1 MEYRNAYCYI
11 KIDRY
16 ILLYFNSLGL
26 CSRIEK
32 DKKEEVPRTSGQWC
46 NFSLHGS
53 GCSFVFSEEGS
64 RRTNRFLIEALYSDL
79 F

>member
-32 DKKEEVPRTSGQWC
+32 DRKEEIPLVLVDSGAIFLFMGVVARL
-46 NFSLHGS
+46 FSLKRA
-53 GCSFVFSEEGS
+53 VEE
-64 RRTNRFLIEALYSDL
+64 RIDF
-79 F
+79 

>member
-1 MEYRNAYCYI
+1 MEYRNAHCYI

-32 DKKEEVPRTSGQWC
+32 DRKEEIPLVLVDSGAIFLFMGVVARL
-46 NFSLHGS
+46 FSLKRA
-53 GCSFVFSEEGS
+53 VEE
-64 RRTNRFLIEALYSDL
+64 RIDF
-79 F
+79 